1 MADAERGYVD
11 YFAVLGVDAD
21 AKPGEIRNQYK
32 KRMKDL
38 LIDISQVK
46 ITEELRDRFLLQIA
60 QLNAAFFI
68 LRDAATRDR
77 YVEDRQ
83 RVMALEDAWRQVP
96 EGDLAESDRL
106 RRSFDTALRHFLSTY
121 MEERMLEAGRDAEC
135 VEASHWDLAHER
147 HATRILR
154 HFRQRLYHEIQE
166 RLPFYE
172 VTTPVVDWEER
183 ARAVGRL
190 IAAEG

>member
-1 MADAERGYVD
+1 MSDADRGYVD

-21 AKPGEIRNQYK
+21 AKPGEIRNHYK

-38 LIDISQVK
+38 LMDISQANV
-46 ITEELRDRFLLQIA
+46 TGERRDKFLLDMA
-60 QLNAAFFI
+60 RYNAAFFI
-68 LRDAATRDR
+68 LRDADLRQR
-77 YVEDRQ
+77 YVEDRE
-83 RVMALEDAWRQVP
+83 RVMALEAEWAAAV
-96 EGDLAESDRL
+96 EAGAAESDRL
-106 RRSFDTALRHFLSTY
+106 RRAFDAALRHFLSAY
-121 MEERMLEAGRDAEC
+121 LEERVLEAGRDAEC

-172 VTTPVVDWEER
+172 ITTPVVDWDER
-183 ARAVGRL
+183 AGAVARL
-190 IAAEG
+190 IAGGA